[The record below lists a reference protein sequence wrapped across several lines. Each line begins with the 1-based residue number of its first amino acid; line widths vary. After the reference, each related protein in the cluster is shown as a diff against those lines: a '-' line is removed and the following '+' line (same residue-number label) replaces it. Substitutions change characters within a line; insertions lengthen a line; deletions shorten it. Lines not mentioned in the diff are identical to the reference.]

1 MMTRRTAV
9 ALAAGLS
16 LMLAS
21 PALAAEKFTGAAF
34 EAAQKA
40 GKPILID
47 VFASWCPTCKAQA
60 PIIEGIAKNEKFKE
74 FVFLKIDFD
83 KQKADLRKLKASSQS
98 TLIVFKG
105 EEEVG
110 RSIGDTKAK
119 SIEAMVAKAL
129 TVAPPDAA
137 PAAAGKPRR

>member
-1 MMTRRTAV
+1 MISRRTAL

-16 LMLAS
+16 LTLVS
-21 PALAAEKFTGAAF
+21 PALATEKFTFEAF

-47 VFASWCPTCKAQA
+47 VFAAWCPTCKAQA
-60 PIIEGIAKNEKFKE
+60 PIIEGLAKNEKFKD

-83 KQKADLRKLKASSQS
+83 QQKDDLRKLNARNQS

-105 EEEVG
+105 EKEVG
-110 RSIGDTKAK
+110 RSVGDTKPE
-119 SIEAMVAKAL
+119 SVEEMLTKAL
-129 TVAPPDAA
+129 
-137 PAAAGKPRR
+137 